1 MSTKFITQSR
11 AIGAKS
17 RIIAAIRIPTH
28 TQTEKGLS
36 ILFLQDL
43 PTDLPQI
50 THLHTY
56 THNSSCMKTETTYGV
71 TTSRTTPWAALPAYP
86 TFHCLPYLFIYD
98 KGRAKD
104 YYVPTTK
111 AVLAHEQ
118 GQVGIM
124 TSLVQ
129 TVTADDSLW
138 TPPAAA
144 AAPDKASSQHIE
156 IIARDRAHPSPPT
169 GDSTSEAAYRND
181 LDISNA
187 TSRAAQ
193 DSVVTPSTIDLNA
206 SYLISSPYNHLANRL
221 VLDDLEIP
229 YRLFAFALTSLKPIR
244 DDYATAPYLESFN
257 WPDVF
262 ALLRD
267 LCRQT
272 GFAWKQLSFY
282 TVIFRS
288 VLLPGIDRGRL
299 ALLDQKSHEEA
310 CASGGLLKYW
320 FGSTDA
326 ELKNLATCEYSPR

>member
-1 MSTKFITQSR
+1 MT
-11 AIGAKS
+11 
-17 RIIAAIRIPTH
+17 PC
-28 TQTEKGLS
+28 GL
-36 ILFLQDL
+36 LLL
-43 PTDLPQI
+43 LLLPQ
-50 THLHTY
+50 
-56 THNSSCMKTETTYGV
+56 
-71 TTSRTTPWAALPAYP
+71 
-86 TFHCLPYLFIYD
+86 
-98 KGRAKD
+98 
-104 YYVPTTK
+104 TK
-111 AVLAHEQ
+111 
-118 GQVGIM
+118 
-124 TSLVQ
+124 
-129 TVTADDSLW
+129 
-138 TPPAAA
+138 
-144 AAPDKASSQHIE
+144 
-156 IIARDRAHPSPPT
+156 R
-169 GDSTSEAAYRND
+169 
-181 LDISNA
+181 
-187 TSRAAQ
+187 

-326 ELKNLATCEYSPR
+326 ELKNLATCLWRSRQDAAAGGAGPWHAKARGAARTMYRDIDFYTHQLVVENGAESWRLDVHVEQRPHR

>member
-1 MSTKFITQSR
+1 
-11 AIGAKS
+11 
-17 RIIAAIRIPTH
+17 
-28 TQTEKGLS
+28 
-36 ILFLQDL
+36 
-43 PTDLPQI
+43 
-50 THLHTY
+50 
-56 THNSSCMKTETTYGV
+56 MKTETTYGV
-71 TTSRTTPWAALPAYP
+71 TTSRTTPWAALPAYL
-86 TFHCLPYLFIYD
+86 TFHCLPCLFIYD

-104 YYVPTTK
+104 YYVPSTK

-138 TPPAAA
+138 TPAAA
-144 AAPDKASSQHIE
+144 ATAAASDKASSQHIE
-156 IIARDRAHPSPPT
+156 IIAWDRVHSSPPT
-169 GDSTSEAAYRND
+169 CDSTSEAAYRND
-181 LDISNA
+181 LDISNT
-187 TSRAAQ
+187 TSGAAQ

-221 VLDDLEIP
+221 VLDHLEIP

-262 ALLRD
+262 AHLRD